1 MLVLSRKEEESIIIN
16 DNIEIKII
24 GVKQEQVKIGI
35 IAPKDVKI
43 FRKEIYEE
51 IQSANI
57 AAASSTDK
65 IAGLKQ
71 NLKDKLSKK
80 GGKSKKNDK

>member
-24 GVKQEQVKIGI
+24 GVKQDQVKIGI

-51 IQSANI
+51 IQRANI
-57 AAASSTDK
+57 AAATSTGMME
-65 IAGLKQ
+65 GLKKV
-71 NLKDKLSKK
+71 KDKLSKK
-80 GGKSKKNDK
+80 EGKTKKDDK

>member
-24 GVKQEQVKIGI
+24 GVKQDQVKIGI

-51 IQSANI
+51 IQRANTASAT
-57 AAASSTDK
+57 STGM
-65 IAGLKQ
+65 IEGLKKDI
-71 NLKDKLSKK
+71 KDKLSKK
-80 GGKSKKNDK
+80 EGKTRKNDK

>member
-24 GVKQEQVKIGI
+24 GVKQDQVKIGI

-43 FRKEIYEE
+43 FRKEIYDE

-65 IAGLKQ
+65 LADLAENI
-71 NLKDKLSKK
+71 KDKLGK

>member
-1 MLVLSRKEEESIIIN
+1 MLVLSRREEESIIIN

-24 GVKQEQVKIGI
+24 GVKQDQVKIGI

-43 FRKEIYEE
+43 FRKEIYDE

-65 IAGLKQ
+65 LSELAENIK
-71 NLKDKLSKK
+71 NKLNKK
-80 GGKSKKNDK
+80 GGSKKNDK